1 MLEETENTG
10 EKPRVQSVARATE
23 ILFEVARSRE
33 GLSAKEIVDRTNLPK
48 QATYHLLHTLTTLRL
63 LGRTRGNK
71 YVLGFR
77 VATLAEAF
85 RRQLAPPEHLAP
97 FVRRV
102 AEATGETSYVAGW
115 LENEIVTLA
124 ASRGE
129 NAVHTSEVLPGLSA
143 DAHARASGKLLMS
156 YASEQRRAR
165 YLDSHTLTARTKTT
179 ITDVDKLSAEFSR
192 IRQQGYSLDDEEFAE
207 GVCCLA
213 VPIDDGNS
221 PFAIALSAPADRF
234 RRHFDTYLRTLR
246 ETAADIT
253 GTASS
258 K

>member
-1 MLEETENTG
+1 MLEETGSN
-10 EKPRVQSVARATE
+10 EKPRVQSVARASE

-33 GLSAKEIVDRTNLPK
+33 GITAKGIVERTGLPK

-85 RRQLAPPEHLAP
+85 RLQLAPPEHLAP

-102 AEATGETSYVAGW
+102 SEATGETSYVAGW

-143 DAHARASGKLLMS
+143 DAHARAAGKLLLS
-156 YASEQRRAR
+156 YATEQRCMT
-165 YLDSHTLTARTKTT
+165 YLADRPLTARTHMT
-179 ITDVDKLSAEFSR
+179 ITDPEALAAEFAR
-192 IRQQGYSLDDEEFAE
+192 IRAQGYSLDDEEYSE

-213 VPIDDGNS
+213 VPIDGGNS
-221 PFAIALSAPADRF
+221 PFGIALSAPADRF
-234 RRHFDTYLRTLR
+234 RRNFDRYLQILR
-246 ETAADIT
+246 EIAADIT
-253 GTASS
+253 GAPIW

>member
-1 MLEETENTG
+1 MLEETGSSG
-10 EKPRVQSVARATE
+10 EKPRVQSVARAME

-48 QATYHLLHTLTTLRL
+48 QATYHLLHTLATLRM

-77 VATLAEAF
+77 VATLAESF

-115 LENEIVTLA
+115 VENEIVTLA

-129 NAVHTSEVLPGLSA
+129 NAVQTSEVLPGLSA
-143 DAHARASGKLLMS
+143 DAHARASGKLLLS
-156 YASEQRRAR
+156 YVPDQRRIG
-165 YLDSHTLTARTKTT
+165 YLAIHPLTRRTRTTLT
-179 ITDVDKLSAEFSR
+179 DLEKLEAEFSK
-192 IRQQGYSLDDEEFAE
+192 IREQGYSLDDEEFTE

-213 VPIDDGNS
+213 VPIDEGNS
-221 PFAIALSAPADRF
+221 PFSLALSAPADRF
-234 RRHFDTYLRTLR
+234 RRNFDRYLKTLR
-246 ETAADIT
+246 EIASDVT
-253 GTASS
+253 GSLIA